1 MAWVTLNP
9 FSHTSDL
16 SHHQTWCFYLPP
28 KSQCYNF
35 WPLYHQHPGPR
46 HCHLSPGLLQW
57 PLHLGHFPWP
67 APLLSVC
74 APAAELGFQNV
85 SQVTLLLCSKPSD
98 SSPMLHILP
107 APQPASHSVSC
118 PLWPLPSSSSLF
130 PSHPASTLVLEHR
143 RRSPTSWILHGSSAT
158 QRTLPQRVTWP
169 LPSPPSRTCSNIT
182 SLERPSLTN
191 LCPRTSHPP
200 FHHHPH
206 HQLAHHIFP
215 YLTSL
220 SSSWP
225 LQYKDRTFICSLLL
239 SLGTPIHNT

>member
-118 PLWPLPSSSSLF
+118 PLWPLPLF
-130 PSHPASTLVLEHR
+130 
-143 RRSPTSWILHGSSAT
+143 
-158 QRTLPQRVTWP
+158 
-169 LPSPPSRTCSNIT
+169 
-182 SLERPSLTN
+182 
-191 LCPRTSHPP
+191 
-200 FHHHPH
+200 
-206 HQLAHHIFP
+206 
-215 YLTSL
+215 
-220 SSSWP
+220 
-225 LQYKDRTFICSLLL
+225 LL
-239 SLGTPIHNT
+239 SLPQSSCLHAGPRAWKMLSHLLNFAWIFCYPAYPSPESHMTSALTSFSYLLKYHILGEALPDQPVSQNLSPTLPPSPSSPAGTPYISIFDQFIFLLAPTV